1 MGAYEERRKNDTANA
16 IMTGYYAAYYNNA
29 GKKAKNPN
37 ELIKNL
43 FARKQSVEEGLD
55 NIKRIK
61 ELEQRG
67 QNEK

>member
-1 MGAYEERRKNDTANA
+1 
-16 IMTGYYAAYYNNA
+16 MTGYYAAYYNNA